1 MIGNLLLSVVNALRR
16 PPPRAPDLPPPA
28 TVPSVDLP
36 RYMGRWYEVG
46 RLPNREQDG
55 AGRKLVDV
63 TATYSLRQDGSVTVR
78 NAAFDAAAKMRP
90 RGIVGRART
99 KDATG
104 AKIDVRFFGL
114 FGGDYW
120 VIGLDPDYRWA
131 VVGTPSRRRLWLLSR
146 TPALAPDDWERML
159 AIVRDA
165 GYDPGEVAR
174 TPQPAATKLETTV
187 PA

>member
-1 MIGNLLLSVVNALRR
+1 MIGNLLLSLANALRR
-16 PPPRAPDLPPPA
+16 PPPRAPNLPLPA

-63 TATYSLRQDGSVTVR
+63 TATYTLRKDGSVTVR
-78 NAAFDAAAKMRP
+78 NSAFDAAAKMRQ

-99 KDATG
+99 KDPTG

-131 VVGTPSRRRLWLLSR
+131 VVGTPSRRRLWILSR
-146 TPALAPDDWERML
+146 APVLPPEDWARVL
-159 AIVRDA
+159 GIVGNA
-165 GYDPGEVAR
+165 GYDPGEVVR
-174 TPQPAATKLETTV
+174 TPQPAATRLEATV

>member
-1 MIGNLLLSVVNALRR
+1 MLGNFLLAVTNAVRRR
-16 PPPRAPDLPPPA
+16 PPPGPPLA
-28 TVPSVDLP
+28 TVPAVDLP

-55 AGRKLVDV
+55 AGRRLVDV
-63 TATYSLRQDGSVTVR
+63 TATYTPRRDGSVEVR
-78 NAAFDAAAKMRP
+78 NAAFDAAAGMRP

-104 AKIDVRFFGL
+104 AKLDVRFFGL

-131 VVGTPSRRRLWLLSR
+131 VVGSPSRRRLWVLSR
-146 TPALAPDDWERML
+146 APALGAADWARVE
-159 AIVRDA
+159 AAVTA
-165 GYDPGEVAR
+165 GGYDPARVVR
-174 TPQPAATKLETTV
+174 TPQTAASE
-187 PA
+187 AMSDA